1 MMKKVIFCSL
11 LISTIAHAYI
21 HFKTPQEALKI
32 VAQYMPENPVILE
45 AGAYDGND
53 SINLANNFKKGMVY
67 SFEPIPYL
75 YGLLFQ
81 KAQRMPGRI
90 RTFNLALS
98 DTTGKAKMFVSE
110 EPNKPNIPS
119 QSSSLL
125 APKDHLKYSSTQF
138 KKEIE
143 VQTITI
149 DEWAAKNGVDHVDLM
164 WLDMQ
169 GYELNALKAAPKIL
183 KTVKAILTEVEF
195 VEAYKGQF
203 QFKEVKDW
211 LESQGF
217 TMVAENFGTYGNWFG
232 DALFVRL

>member
-1 MMKKVIFCSL
+1 M
-11 LISTIAHAYI
+11 Y
-21 HFKTPQEALKI
+21 
-32 VAQYMPENPVILE
+32 
-45 AGAYDGND
+45 
-53 SINLANNFKKGMVY
+53 
-67 SFEPIPYL
+67 
-75 YGLLFQ
+75 
-81 KAQRMPGRI
+81 
-90 RTFNLALS
+90 
-98 DTTGKAKMFVSE
+98 VSE
-110 EPNKPNIPS
+110 EPNRPNIPS

-149 DEWAAKNGVDHVDLM
+149 DEWASQKGVDHIDLM

-169 GYELNALKAAPKIL
+169 GYELNALKASPNIL

-203 QFKEVKDW
+203 QFKEVKEW
-211 LESQGF
+211 LEGQGF